1 MSEQGMTRLEAD
13 VRAMVLGA
21 GGDPGLIK
29 TVFAA
34 NLRTTPFGLFSAWD
48 ELARLGAEDRHRIP
62 ADVEWARGLVNEVL
76 QALGMGSDGRWRN
89 LMPVARGIVDLIAG
103 EIQSYRRQR
112 GGGTGSMTTR
122 VLVVTL
128 GILALA
134 TSASGDGTWVLWSQ
148 LYTPGAGDWVRQTA
162 YSTATECTE
171 AIDYRG
177 VLTPKNGFTIDRR
190 SRTDLFLM
198 DQSRARGL
206 LWQRLPDTD
215 DPRGPKAK

>member
-1 MSEQGMTRLEAD
+1 MNEQSMTRLEAD

-34 NLRTTPFGLFSAWD
+34 NLRTTPFGLFFAWD

-76 QALGMGSDGRWRN
+76 QDLGMGSDGRWRN

-112 GGGTGSMTTR
+112 GGSIGSMTTR

-134 TSASGDGTWVLWSQ
+134 TSASAECAWVLWS
-148 LYTPGAGDWVRQTA
+148 
-162 YSTATECTE
+162 
-171 AIDYRG
+171 
-177 VLTPKNGFTIDRR
+177 R
-190 SRTDLFLM
+190 SML
-198 DQSRARGL
+198 A
-206 LWQRLPDTD
+206 
-215 DPRGPKAK
+215 